1 MIKTMKLKIP
11 YGIADFQ
18 KINQLGYFYQDRTD
32 KIPLIEQAGEQLL
45 FLRPR
50 RFGKSLLLSM
60 LENYYDLNKA
70 DQFETLFGHLAIGQQ
85 PTPRHNQYF
94 VMKWDFSTIAAHGR
108 IKEIEQAI
116 HNHIN
121 LKVTECAR
129 RYQLNFDFNAE
140 DALYSFGSLLN
151 EIKQTSH
158 QLYLFIDEYDNFANE
173 VMMANK
179 SHYGAL
185 LQGEGL
191 LKTVFKNIKSAASG
205 LGLDRVFITGVS
217 PIVMSDMTSG
227 YNVAVNLYLE
237 PEFNELCGFTETE
250 VSSLFNRCLPE
261 NSSSE
266 QQKTGLDTL
275 RTFYNGYRFCEQAEV
290 GVYNPTLTLYFCRHL
305 QRQGR
310 FPSNLL
316 DENLAMDRNK
326 LRYIAE
332 LAHGQEV
339 IMQALA
345 DETPIMVEQLSE
357 RFGVEDM
364 INGTKDQTFMA
375 SLLYYFGMLTLQSGL
390 SPLGKL
396 RLTIPNLVARKLYL
410 ERLNES
416 LLQADFTLRQQQDDA
431 TDALFLRADLQPL
444 CHLIERCYFT
454 KLSNRDYR
462 WSNELTIKLAFMMLL
477 YNDHLYM
484 MVSETESGRRYVD
497 LSLIVRPDMRQFQ
510 ALDLVLEFKY
520 LSLAKLGMS
529 AEQLK
534 AMADDQLI
542 ALPLVAKALTEA
554 QQQGQVYMQTLAQQY
569 PKAKLHG
576 FSVVALGFEKLV
588 FERFGL
594 TDIDTARLSAH
605 DGQPPL

>member
-1 MIKTMKLKIP
+1 MKLKIP

-18 KINQLGYFYQDRTD
+18 KINQLGYFYQDRTA

-108 IKEIEQAI
+108 IEEIEQRI
-116 HNHIN
+116 HEHLNGCIADFSVNYQHQLSIN
-121 LKVTECAR
+121 IERHA
-129 RYQLNFDFNAE
+129 DNA
-140 DALYSFGSLLN
+140 LFSLRSLLTA
-151 EIKQTSH
+151 IKQTPY

-227 YNVAVNLYLE
+227 YNVATNIYQS
-237 PEFNELCGFTETE
+237 PAFNELCGFTEQE
-250 VSSLFNRCLPE
+250 VRDLLNNILNE
-261 NSSSE
+261 DE
-266 QQKTGLDTL
+266 QCTRALTMM
-275 RTFYNGYRFCEQAEV
+275 RTFYNGYRFHAKAQRS
-290 GVYNPTLTLYFCRHL
+290 VYNPTLTLYFVRALIEEHD
-305 QRQGR
+305 

-364 INGTKDQTFMA
+364 IKGTKDQTFMA

-534 AMADDQLI
+534 AMDVDQLI
-542 ALPLVAKALTEA
+542 ALPLVAEAFTEA
-554 QQQGQVYMQTLAQQY
+554 QQQGHVYMQTLAQQY
-569 PKAKLHG
+569 PQAKLHG

-594 TDIDTARLSAH
+594 TDIDTARLSVH
-605 DGQPPL
+605 GGQPIR

>member
-1 MIKTMKLKIP
+1 MTTLKIP

-18 KINQLGYFYQDRTD
+18 TLIQEGYFYQDRTA
-32 KIPLIEQAGEQLL
+32 KIPLIEDAGKQLL

-70 DQFETLFGHLAIGQQ
+70 EQFESLFGDLAIGKN
-85 PTPRHNQYF
+85 PTPLHNQYF
-94 VMKWDFSTIAAHGR
+94 VMKWDFSVIAAHGSVE
-108 IKEIEQAI
+108 EIERRI
-116 HNHIN
+116 HEHIN
-121 LKVTECAR
+121 SCIANFATI
-129 RYQLNFDFNAE
+129 YQQHLSTHIERHAENA
-140 DALYSFGSLLN
+140 LFSLRSLLTA
-151 EIKQTSH
+151 IQQTPH
-158 QLYLFIDEYDNFANE
+158 RLYLFIDEYDNFANE

-179 SHYGAL
+179 THYGAL

-191 LKTVFKNIKSAASG
+191 LKTVFKNIKSAATG
-205 LGLDRVFITGVS
+205 LGLDRVFMTGVS

-227 YNVAVNLYLE
+227 YNVATNIYLK
-237 PEFNELCGFTETE
+237 PAFNELCGFTEAE
-250 VSSLFNRCLPE
+250 VQCLLGKVVDDEPCPRA
-261 NSSSE
+261 
-266 QQKTGLDTL
+266 LDL
-275 RTFYNGYRFCEQAEV
+275 MRTFYNGYRFHAQAQQS
-290 GVYNPTLTLYFCRHL
+290 VYNPTLTLYFVRALIEEHD
-305 QRQGR
+305 

-326 LRYIAE
+326 LRYIGE

-345 DETPIMVEQLSE
+345 EETPLMVEQLSE

-364 INGTKDQTFMA
+364 IKGVKDQTFMV
-375 SLLYYFGMLTLQSGL
+375 SLLYYFGMLTLQSGF

-416 LLQADFTLRQQQDDA
+416 VLQADFTLRQQQDDA
-431 TDALFLRADLQPL
+431 TEALFLRADLQPL
-444 CHLIERCYFT
+444 CQLIEQCYFT

-484 MVSETESGRRYVD
+484 MVSETEAGRRYVD
-497 LSLIVRPDMRQFQ
+497 LSLIVRPDMRRFQ

-520 LSLAKLGMS
+520 LSLAKLGLTG
-529 AEQLK
+529 EQLK
-534 AMADDQLI
+534 ATDAEQLT
-542 ALPLVAKALTEA
+542 ALPLVTEA
-554 QQQGQVYMQTLAQQY
+554 LQQAEQQGQDYMRSLLEQY
-569 PKAKLHG
+569 PQAKLHG
-576 FSVVALGFEKLV
+576 FSVVALGFERLV
-588 FERFGL
+588 FKPM
-594 TDIDTARLSAH
+594 DV
-605 DGQPPL
+605 

>member
-1 MIKTMKLKIP
+1 
-11 YGIADFQ
+11 
-18 KINQLGYFYQDRTD
+18 
-32 KIPLIEQAGEQLL
+32 
-45 FLRPR
+45 
-50 RFGKSLLLSM
+50 
-60 LENYYDLNKA
+60 
-70 DQFETLFGHLAIGQQ
+70 
-85 PTPRHNQYF
+85 
-94 VMKWDFSTIAAHGR
+94 
-108 IKEIEQAI
+108 
-116 HNHIN
+116 
-121 LKVTECAR
+121 
-129 RYQLNFDFNAE
+129 
-140 DALYSFGSLLN
+140 
-151 EIKQTSH
+151 
-158 QLYLFIDEYDNFANE
+158 
-173 VMMANK
+173 
-179 SHYGAL
+179 
-185 LQGEGL
+185 
-191 LKTVFKNIKSAASG
+191 VFKNIKSAASG

-364 INGTKDQTFMA
+364 IKGTKDQTFMA

-431 TDALFLRADLQPL
+431 TEALFLRADLQPL

-534 AMADDQLI
+534 AMDVDQLI
-542 ALPLVAKALTEA
+542 ALPLVAEAFTEA